1 MVSYLT
7 IQGHLLG
14 EETSTR
20 ARKATSQ
27 TTKPMGIERE
37 RDTFFFFISLFSNC
51 LCLVLFWQ
59 TPLTLANSLFCS
71 LPLLV
76 ICGFRVPTKLCASKG
91 ASGKCHFKLHAA
103 RKSQTPSLRSQICSK
118 SGQMSAPLSHPPGD
132 CYIWRAEAGDLKRK
146 KKLHNQCCNLLP
158 TSHIVSLQ
166 SQNKPQGRKREVYI
180 AWSYAAYKT
189 MSVTLI
195 YKEVIGRDNW
205 TKAFITFGI
214 LSMH

>member
-1 MVSYLT
+1 MVSYLSKG
-7 IQGHLLG
+7 IYQVKKPAQEQEKQKVKQQNLW
-14 EETSTR
+14 EQKESETLS
-20 ARKATSQ
+20 
-27 TTKPMGIERE
+27 
-37 RDTFFFFISLFSNC
+37 FFLFHCFPTAFAQCYSDKHP
-51 LCLVLFWQ
+51 LPWQ
-59 TPLTLANSLFCS
+59 TPLFCS

-103 RKSQTPSLRSQICSK
+103 RKSQTPSQRSQICSK

-132 CYIWRAEAGDLKRK
+132 CYIWRAEAGDLKRM

-180 AWSYAAYKT
+180 T
-189 MSVTLI
+189 
-195 YKEVIGRDNW
+195 
-205 TKAFITFGI
+205 
-214 LSMH
+214 